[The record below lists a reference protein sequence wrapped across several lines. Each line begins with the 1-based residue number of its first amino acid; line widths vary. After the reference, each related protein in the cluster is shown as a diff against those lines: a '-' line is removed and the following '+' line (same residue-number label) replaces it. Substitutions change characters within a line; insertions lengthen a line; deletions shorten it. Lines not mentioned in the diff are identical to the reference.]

1 MNMNAFRLASLPA
14 SLLVLSLLGAAAAH
28 AADESVLVRA
38 SNGVVVT
45 ATDVLADAERIPP
58 EVRAHVFQD
67 AGRVAQQASNLAV
80 MRSLAAQ
87 ARAEGLADDPMIA
100 AAVRQAA
107 DAVLGNALLARAV
120 AAVEVDRSA
129 AERLALADYRSN
141 PQRFRTEEEVQAR
154 HILLR
159 GEGAVERA
167 KALREQLLQ
176 PGADFAAFAEKH
188 SEDPGSAV
196 RGGDLGFFARG
207 RMVGAFEEAAFALE
221 PGGLSEVIETEF
233 GAHII
238 KVEARRAPGVRP
250 FEDVRESLVA
260 EIVKSL
266 QAEARAALVAPITA
280 SVVPDIDALQAF
292 SASQTGAR

>member
-1 MNMNAFRLASLPA
+1 MNMKAFRLASLPA
-14 SLLVLSLLGAAAAH
+14 SILVLSLLGATAAH

-67 AGRVAQQASNLAV
+67 VGRVAQQASNLAV

-87 ARAEGLADDPMIA
+87 ARAEGLAEDPMIA

-120 AAVEVDRSA
+120 AAMEVDRSA

-207 RMVGAFEEAAFALE
+207 RMVGAFDEAAFALE
-221 PGGLSEVIETEF
+221 PGSLSEVIETEF

>member
-14 SLLVLSLLGAAAAH
+14 SLLVLGLLGATAVH

-38 SNGVVVT
+38 SNEVVVT
-45 ATDVLADAERIPP
+45 TTDVLADAERIPP

-141 PQRFRTEEEVQAR
+141 PQRFRTEEEMQAR

>member
-14 SLLVLSLLGAAAAH
+14 SILVLSLLGAAAAH

-87 ARAEGLADDPMIA
+87 ARAEGLAEDPMIA

>member
-14 SLLVLSLLGAAAAH
+14 SILVLSLLGAAAAH

-87 ARAEGLADDPMIA
+87 ARVEGLADDPMIA

-221 PGGLSEVIETEF
+221 PGSLSKVIETEF

>member
-14 SLLVLSLLGAAAAH
+14 SILVLSLLGAAAAH

-87 ARAEGLADDPMIA
+87 ARAEGLAEDPMIA

-120 AAVEVDRSA
+120 AAMEVDRSA